1 MKRSGLL
8 KRKTRLSRKV
18 RIGHLVYTLPPRV
31 SGWRRDLAVYIA
43 EDHALRSGELTL
55 AQAVPLI
62 KKREQETREFLRSTS
77 KRSRYSA
84 RPRDTAFM
92 MFVKTQPCAAAELD
106 LMPWLPLPRDAR
118 TASAAR
124 CDGPIEADHMGRRPV
139 GRKAADDTC
148 VPLCKRHHVAR
159 TGHSGLF
166 RDATQEQL
174 RAWTSWWIAEI
185 QRRYAMSY

>member
-1 MKRSGLL
+1 MRRGGPL
-8 KRKTRLSRKV
+8 KRKTGLSRKS
-18 RIGHLVYTLPPRV
+18 T
-31 SGWRRDLAVYIA
+31 
-43 EDHALRSGELTL
+43 
-55 AQAVPLI
+55 
-62 KKREQETREFLRSTS
+62 RSTS

-92 MFVKTQPCAAAELD
+92 LWVKTQPCAAAEFD
-106 LMPWLPLPRDAR
+106 LMQWQPRHEVELGGSTRLRDAR
-118 TASAAR
+118 TANAAR
-124 CDGPIEADHMGRRPV
+124 CEGAIEADHMGRRPV

-166 RDATQEQL
+166 RDAAQDQL

>member
-1 MKRSGLL
+1 MRRGGPL
-8 KRKTRLSRKV
+8 KRKTGLSRKS
-18 RIGHLVYTLPPRV
+18 T
-31 SGWRRDLAVYIA
+31 
-43 EDHALRSGELTL
+43 
-55 AQAVPLI
+55 
-62 KKREQETREFLRSTS
+62 RSTS

-92 MFVKTQPCAAAELD
+92 LWVKTQPCAAAEFD

-118 TASAAR
+118 TANAAR
-124 CDGPIEADHMGRRPV
+124 CEGAIEADHMGRRPV

-166 RDATQEQL
+166 RDAAQDQL